1 MGNEQYFKEE
11 VDTII
16 FRDEY
21 VVIVTSKK
29 TYTLKYKDMGD
40 ISMGWLDSIHSYALS
55 AAKFPKQRKE
65 HFITKR

>member
-1 MGNEQYFKEE
+1 MSEFKEE

-21 VVIVTSKK
+21 VVVVTTKK

-40 ISMGWLDSIHSYALS
+40 ISKGWLDNIQSYALS
-55 AAKFPKQRKE
+55 AAKFPNQ
-65 HFITKR
+65 KRQYFTDRE

>member
-1 MGNEQYFKEE
+1 MSEFKEE

-21 VVIVTSKK
+21 VVVVTTKK

-40 ISMGWLDSIHSYALS
+40 ISKGWLDNIQSNALS
-55 AAKFPKQRKE
+55 AAKFPKQKRE
-65 HFITKR
+65 YFITDKE

>member
-1 MGNEQYFKEE
+1 MSEFKEE

-21 VVIVTSKK
+21 VVVVTTKK

-40 ISMGWLDSIHSYALS
+40 ISKGWLDNIQSYALS
-55 AAKFPKQRKE
+55 AAHFPKQ
-65 HFITKR
+65 KRQYFTDRE

>member
-1 MGNEQYFKEE
+1 MSEFKEE

-21 VVIVTSKK
+21 VVVVTSKK

-40 ISMGWLDSIHSYALS
+40 ISKGWLDNIQSNALS
-55 AAKFPKQRKE
+55 AAKFPKQKRE
-65 HFITKR
+65 HFTESKDSI

>member
-1 MGNEQYFKEE
+1 MSEFKEE

-21 VVIVTSKK
+21 VVVVTTKK

-40 ISMGWLDSIHSYALS
+40 ISKGWLDNIQSNALS
-55 AAKFPKQRKE
+55 AAHFPKQKTK
-65 HFITKR
+65 HFITKQ